1 LSKPPPSVIDA
12 SFVIVGGGLP
22 SLVLAHLLQLGKSDP
37 RPVVVV
43 EKSAQLGGQFRSE
56 TNSSGKTF
64 DLGMHIYYETG
75 LSDIDSVIRDLL
87 PDEEWNFLEGNLRDL
102 AGIFFNGS
110 LQINSPYPDLRNF
123 AGGSGRTAEY
133 FLDLCSTL
141 EARGEL
147 GEGGDTAIEV
157 LTSRFGPLIAQE
169 IHAPILE
176 KLYCTLPSKLHPLA
190 AHLTKMDRVVLFDER
205 SSAELMKSDK
215 FRKRIAY
222 PSQLNLPNVRTS
234 SYRGIYPKTFGFGA
248 VVDLLSSRL
257 NDIGV
262 KFLTDATVTGIH
274 LEGGSRVT
282 GLQVSIGEKVNFTT
296 RVREGVVWSTD
307 PYSLSFLL
315 GNETPKDIRK
325 PRKKYYVHV
334 ALHTRP
340 NLGGLYYAYVF
351 DNISDIFRITD
362 YTSYC
367 ADASSDGLY
376 PISVEYWPKVGAQ
389 MQSLEEEVLQDLQ
402 ALGVISARSDVQS
415 VTISSVPAA
424 FPDPTLESVHSLER
438 IFEFISDAG
447 LANLSVTGPLSRQ
460 GVFFLHE
467 VLRSGY
473 QEIKQRDWV

>member
-1 LSKPPPSVIDA
+1 LTRPASNAIDA

-37 RPVVVV
+37 RPVLVV
-43 EKSAQLGGQFRSE
+43 EKSEQLGGQFRSE

-64 DLGMHIYYETG
+64 DLGMHIFYETG
-75 LSDIDSVIRDLL
+75 LSEIDSVIRDLL

-110 LQINSPYPDLRNF
+110 FQVNSPYPDLRHLV
-123 AGGSGRTAEY
+123 GGPGSAAEY
-133 FLDLCSTL
+133 FFDLCSTL
-141 EARGEL
+141 ESRGAL
-147 GEGGDTAIEV
+147 GEEGETALEV
-157 LTSRFGPLIAQE
+157 LTSRFGPLLAQE

-176 KLYCTLPSKLHPLA
+176 KLYCTPPSKLHPLA
-190 AHLTKMDRVVLFDER
+190 AHLTKMDRVVLFDEH
-205 SSAELMKSDK
+205 SSMELMKSDE

-222 PSQLNLPNVRTS
+222 PSQLNLPDVRTS
-234 SYRGIYPKTFGFGA
+234 NYRGVYPKKFGFGA
-248 VVDLLSSRL
+248 LVDLLVSRL
-257 NDIGV
+257 KDIGV

-274 LEGGSRVT
+274 LEEGTRVT
-282 GLQVSIGEKVNFTT
+282 GLQVSIGDAVDFVA

-315 GNETPKDIRK
+315 GNLK
-325 PRKKYYVHV
+325 PTGARNQRKKYYVHV
-334 ALHTRP
+334 ALYSRP

-376 PISVEYWPKVGAQ
+376 PLSVEYWPKVGAQ
-389 MQSLEEEVLQDLQ
+389 TKSVEDEVLQDLQ
-402 ALGVISARSDVQS
+402 TLGVISSRSDVQS
-415 VTISSVPAA
+415 VCISSVPAA
-424 FPDPTLESVHSLER
+424 FPDPTLENVHALER
-438 IFEFISDAG
+438 VFSFISGAG
-447 LANLSVTGPLSRQ
+447 LTNLSVTGPLSKQ

-467 VLRSGY
+467 VLRSGHE
-473 QEIKQRDWV
+473 EIKRRNWV